1 MNINIHLEERHYF
14 AIGMGLVLFF
24 VSFVLF
30 SKTPLFS
37 LFAGIS
43 VLVALSQF
51 FLDILHET
59 KLQSEI
65 QSNFPNF
72 VRNFVGNVK
81 SGIPVVSA
89 AIQAADADYGML
101 TPYVQKLKY
110 QLEWGVPFHRAFNNF
125 ARSTHNPIVMKAIST
140 VIEAEKAGG
149 SIEDVLGAVTDS
161 LVQIQELKNKRE
173 SVMHSQIVQN
183 YIIFFV
189 FIIVLIVIQSF
200 LIPYMAKVG
209 SNSLGGL
216 GLSFG
221 PTSSARINFSSFSSF
236 VSSAQNWFVS
246 TNGIFLMLALI
257 QAFFTGIVMGL
268 MTEGSAKYGLKHS
281 IILMVAS
288 FFLLT
293 LSQLLI

>member
-1 MNINIHLEERHYF
+1 MKLRLEERHYF
-14 AIGMGLVLFF
+14 AIGMGLVLLF
-24 VSFVLF
+24 VSFILF
-30 SKTPLFS
+30 SKTPLFP
-37 LFAGIS
+37 LFAGLS
-43 VLVALSQF
+43 VLISLSQF
-51 FLDILHET
+51 FIDLIHET

-89 AIQAADADYGML
+89 AVQAADADYGML
-101 TPYVQKLKY
+101 TPYIQKLKY

-125 ARSTHNPIVMKAIST
+125 ARSTHNPVVMKAIST

-200 LIPYMAKVG
+200 LIPYMAKAG
-209 SNSLGGL
+209 SSSLGGL
-216 GLSFG
+216 GLSLG
-221 PTSSARINFSSFSSF
+221 STSSAKINFSSFSSF
-236 VSSAQNWFVS
+236 VGSAQNWFVS

-268 MTEGSAKYGLKHS
+268 MTDGSVKFGLKHS
-281 IILMVAS
+281 AILMVAS
-288 FFLLT
+288 FFLLIV
-293 LSQLLI
+293 SQLLI